1 MLDSGFYNMDCMEG
15 MKHFPDKFFDLAIV
29 DPPYGNAINPST
41 NNLRGGQQTG
51 NSAEDSAGCSPTT
64 ICRTGLLLRFVGRA
78 GVGRRNT
85 RKGVSLSTTTISE
98 HGISH
103 QMQHILTSWG
113 E

>member
-15 MKHFPDKFFDLAIV
+15 MKQFPDKFFDLAIV

-41 NNLRGGQQTG
+41 NNLRGGGSRLETARKIRRVVLQ
-51 NSAEDSAGCSPTT
+51 
-64 ICRTGLLLRFVGRA
+64 RRFVGRA